1 MRAIILSTT
10 TKFFLAAAITHFQS
24 AGNHN
29 TNKKSVAAF
38 VQSFHF
44 VLPAYITGYHHHR
57 HHSHHSHHHHH
68 HHHHHYRHR
77 HRRPSR
83 SVNEGKERRQSSLI
97 QSYNRCYSSSNNND
111 RSLELV
117 TQQTA
122 SDVTSTSKC
131 HIKTKTNNS
140 NSNNNNNNNWLVV
153 GDGDLS
159 YSSSIASDLANKNYT
174 LFATVLE
181 GEIDHNRIYKRSQK
195 NTADIRSYYE
205 NNIYDD
211 NMNLNNKSMMV
222 PSQSFPSSFCLQHQ
236 VVFGI
241 DATRLEDY
249 DFSSFTGS
257 SSTSSASTTAS
268 SEITTKFHKIEFN
281 FPHWRGKTNNKWNRK
296 LIHEFLRSACNVL
309 QENDNDDDDDDDVSE
324 IIISLCEGQGGLGP
338 ASNSE
343 LRFFPIITE
352 SRN

>member
-1 MRAIILSTT
+1 MRAIILTTT

-57 HHSHHSHHHHH
+57 HHSHHH

-117 TQQTA
+117 TQQTT

-131 HIKTKTNNS
+131 HIKTKTNDS

-181 GEIDHNRIYKRSQK
+181 EEIDHNRIYKRSQK

>member
-1 MRAIILSTT
+1 M
-10 TKFFLAAAITHFQS
+10 
-24 AGNHN
+24 
-29 TNKKSVAAF
+29 
-38 VQSFHF
+38 
-44 VLPAYITGYHHHR
+44 
-57 HHSHHSHHHHH
+57 
-68 HHHHHYRHR
+68 
-77 HRRPSR
+77 
-83 SVNEGKERRQSSLI
+83 
-97 QSYNRCYSSSNNND
+97 
-111 RSLELV
+111 ELV
-117 TQQTA
+117 TQQTT
-122 SDVTSTSKC
+122 SDVTSASKC
-131 HIKTKTNNS
+131 HIKTNNS
-140 NSNNNNNNNWLVV
+140 NSNSNNNNNWLVV

-181 GEIDHNRIYKRSQK
+181 EEIDHNRIYKRSQK
-195 NTADIRSYYE
+195 NTANIRSYYE

-211 NMNLNNKSMMV
+211 NMNSNNKSMMV

-309 QENDNDDDDDDDVSE
+309 QENYNDDDDDDVSE

-343 LRFFPIITE
+343 LRFFPDHYRKSKLNE
-352 SRN
+352 LFSK